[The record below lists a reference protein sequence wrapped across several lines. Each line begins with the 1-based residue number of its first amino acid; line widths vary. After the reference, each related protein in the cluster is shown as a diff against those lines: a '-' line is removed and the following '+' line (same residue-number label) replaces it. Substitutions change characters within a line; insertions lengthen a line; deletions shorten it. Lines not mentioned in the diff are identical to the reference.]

1 MAVITIIGIGQMGS
15 ALGFVAAENG
25 NVLRFVGTPVDRE
38 VVDACLKDGKHPKL
52 DRPYPDGTAF
62 YYCEQWQD
70 AVRGS
75 DFVIGA
81 VSSYGV
87 DWFLQDIL
95 MKLDPAMPVLSAAKG
110 LTDLEDGTLISYP

>member
-62 YYCEQWQD
+62 YYCE
-70 AVRGS
+70 
-75 DFVIGA
+75 
-81 VSSYGV
+81 
-87 DWFLQDIL
+87 
-95 MKLDPAMPVLSAAKG
+95 
-110 LTDLEDGTLISYP
+110 